1 MSTPYHRLARE
12 TPEYAWWKLPVAGFL
27 GVVLY
32 LVATGLLLGAA
43 FVTMAAIGGT
53 ERFDEW
59 INDAGDLNLAR
70 PDFFA
75 FDMLS
80 LGILI
85 PALLLAVLATGPR
98 PVGYLTSVTGRMRW
112 DWLKHTTGL
121 ATIVFGGGIGA
132 LVALS
137 YWIDPES
144 VQAPSAI
151 DGSVVLVVVLVL
163 ALTPFQAAAEE
174 YVFRGY
180 LLQLVGSW
188 TRFAWIPVVVSVPI
202 FASGHPYNLWGLID
216 VGLFGL
222 MAAFLVIRTG
232 GLEAGI
238 AAHTLNNVALF
249 VFEALGM
256 LNTSTGGGPLDLI
269 PTVVMNV
276 LFIALVE
283 RSVRRRGIVRTR
295 PPIPPPPPP
304 PVWMP
309 PPVPVGYPQTYAPA
323 YAPVYQPPPEWVPPP
338 NTPAYPGYL
347 PPGWR
352 PPGA

>member
-1 MSTPYHRLARE
+1 MTPYHRLARE

-27 GVVLY
+27 AVVGYFFVSGALI
-32 LVATGLLLGAA
+32 LVAFLLMYAVGLDGADR
-43 FVTMAAIGGT
+43 IT
-53 ERFDEW
+53 EWFD
-59 INDAGDLNLAR
+59 DAGSINVDR
-70 PDFFA
+70 PEFFA
-75 FDMLS
+75 LDML
-80 LGILI
+80 G
-85 PALLLAVLATGPR
+85 LAVMIPVLLVAVLVTGPR
-98 PVGYLTSVTGRMRW
+98 PIGYLTSVTGRMRW
-112 DWLKHTTGL
+112 SWLGHTSVL
-121 ATIVFGGGIGA
+121 AVIVFGGGIGG

-137 YWIDPES
+137 YWIDPDS
-144 VQAPSAI
+144 VQSPSPF
-151 DGSVVLVVVLVL
+151 DGKVLLMLVLVL

-202 FASGHPYNLWGLID
+202 FASGHEYNLWGLVD

-238 AAHTLNNVALF
+238 AAHAFNNIAIL

-256 LNTSTGGGPLDLI
+256 LSDSSGGGPLDLI

-295 PPIPPPPPP
+295 PPIPAPPPPP
-304 PVWMP
+304 MWFPPAPVNA
-309 PPVPVGYPQTYAPA
+309 PVFAPA
-323 YAPVYQPPPEWVPPP
+323 FAPAYQPPPEWVPPP
-338 NTPAYPGYL
+338 NTPPYPGYL

-352 PPGA
+352 PPRH